1 MVVTTERNEAS
12 RVMRREDVVI
22 KATRSF
28 SHDLSNNNSK
38 CNNKQQVQHRR
49 AKTRA
54 GKTNEKSKTNDAREN
69 DDADE

>member
-1 MVVTTERNEAS
+1 MVVTTERTNEAS
-12 RVMRREDVVI
+12 RVMRREDVLI

-28 SHDLSNNNSK
+28 SHDLSNNNTK
-38 CNNKQQVQHRR
+38 KQQQQQVQHRR
-49 AKTRA
+49 AARA